1 MGSVVDLRR
10 PEDQRIVGNR
20 LLWHSGAANGVDPKL
35 SNKVVDISP
44 TQGQLPKLWQLT

>member
-1 MGSVVDLRR
+1 MGSVVYLRR

-20 LLWHSGAANGVDPKL
+20 LLWHSGAANSVDPRL

-44 TQGQLPKLWQLT
+44 IQGQLPKLWQLT